1 VAGPVIPIKS
11 VGMMRIGADDR
22 AADPRER
29 VVLYPVRHRSEG
41 TMRDDLAT
49 VGTRHVLAVT
59 DHDDEETLA
68 GLRRLRPEF
77 PSLDILVAPDADD
90 PSWSLA
96 FRSWLTNRR
105 AWREPRWK
113 RFLPA
118 RQRRKVVY
126 GYHHAE
132 AGGALI
138 EGVLAGT

>member
-1 VAGPVIPIKS
+1 MV
-11 VGMMRIGADDR
+11 
-22 AADPRER
+22 DPRER
-29 VVLYPVRHRSEG
+29 VVLYPVRHRSED

-49 VGTRHVLAVT
+49 VGSRHVLAVAA
-59 DHDDEETLA
+59 HDDPETVE

-77 PSLDILVAPDADD
+77 PALDILIAPEAAD

-96 FRSWLTNRR
+96 FRSWLSNQR
-105 AWREPRWK
+105 AWRERPWKRK

-118 RQRRKVVY
+118 PQRRQVVY

-132 AGGALI
+132 AGGAVI